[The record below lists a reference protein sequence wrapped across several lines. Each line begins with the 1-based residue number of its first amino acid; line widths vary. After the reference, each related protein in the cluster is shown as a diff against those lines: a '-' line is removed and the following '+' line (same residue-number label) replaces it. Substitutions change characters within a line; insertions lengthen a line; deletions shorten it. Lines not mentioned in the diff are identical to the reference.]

1 MNTQLKKKLASLADR
16 YENSDFLKEDPSQ
29 FMHRYSTVR
38 DREVVAFIA
47 SSLAFGNRKQILSHI
62 QMILDDVDKAG
73 GKKNS
78 SVAEYIL
85 GGKYKFFFRPAGSLQ
100 RDGCSAKDAD
110 GLQRDCCS
118 AEESGG
124 VLRECGSAEAA
135 GGLQRDCGSAQDA
148 GGLQRDYSSA
158 KDADVLLSGGGLAQQ
173 AGGCD
178 DMSRSFYRVFTYGN
192 MCAMFDV
199 LREII
204 LQEKT
209 LGAYFKKKYQSA
221 VAVCKENAG
230 RTNTRGASVC
240 KENTV
245 CDNRANLFAKQN
257 TRCANNA
264 ALAVN
269 NSSIP
274 EPPLYEII
282 REPFL
287 NRGCGN
293 LIPYTKNSACKRIQ
307 LFLRWM
313 VRDNSAVDLGL
324 WKWYDKS
331 KLLLPLDVHV
341 LQESV
346 SFGLLKPSDGS
357 AKTADCLQKNN
368 SDAKKTAC
376 SQSSTSCAK
385 ESNSLPDSR
394 TSTNIK
400 IPSATIKMT
409 KELTEQMKLVWP
421 DDPVKGDYALFG
433 LGVN

>member
-62 QMILDDVDKAG
+62 QMILDDVDKTG

-85 GGKYKFFFRPAGSLQ
+85 GGKYRLFFRPADGLPRNVCSAEESSGLQ
-100 RDGCSAKDAD
+100 RSCGSAKDAD
-110 GLQRDCCS
+110 GLL
-118 AEESGG
+118 SGSG
-124 VLRECGSAEAA
+124 LAQQAGSSLSD
-135 GGLQRDCGSAQDA
+135 G
-148 GGLQRDYSSA
+148 SSA
-158 KDADVLLSGGGLAQQ
+158 KDADGLPRDSSLAQQ
-173 AGGCD
+173 AGGSN

-199 LREII
+199 LREIL

-221 VAVCKENAG
+221 VAICKENAG
-230 RTNTRGASVC
+230 RTNTRGASVY
-240 KENTV
+240 KENTG
-245 CDNRANLFAKQN
+245 CDNKANLFAKQN
-257 TRCANNA
+257 THYANNA

-346 SFGLLKPSDGS
+346 SFGLLKPSGGS

-376 SQSSTSCAK
+376 SQNSTSSAK

-400 IPSATIKMT
+400 IPSATIKMAQ
-409 KELTEQMKLVWP
+409 ELTQQMKLVWP

>member
-85 GGKYKFFFRPAGSLQ
+85 GGKYKFFFRPAGGLQ

-135 GGLQRDCGSAQDA
+135 GGLQRDC
-148 GGLQRDYSSA
+148 SSA

-173 AGGCD
+173 ADGSD

-221 VAVCKENAG
+221 VA
-230 RTNTRGASVC
+230 VC

-346 SFGLLKPSDGS
+346 SFGLLKPSGNS
-357 AKTADCLQKNN
+357 A
-368 SDAKKTAC
+368 
-376 SQSSTSCAK
+376 
-385 ESNSLPDSR
+385 
-394 TSTNIK
+394 NIK